1 MFNSQYYEQKKQDLI
16 QKSTRNVRRLIEA
29 AVDFVQEDSDI
40 GQRVKEIDEM
50 MTKLRIEEAEQQAKE
65 SAKDKKLET
74 KEGGKTS

>member
-50 MTKLRIEEAEQQAKE
+50 MTKSRIEEAEQQAKE
-65 SAKDKKLET
+65 SAKDKKLEA
-74 KEGGKTS
+74 KEGGKN